1 LLVFRDCDSGG
12 SDCWDCESGGSD
24 CWDRESGGSNCSYS
38 GIVIQ
43 EGAIARI
50 HCGHSLVACFMVSLF
65 VWCLR
70 TDSTC
75 MFYQA
80 YPVDFIEF
88 IGFFEFFFSFHAHIC
103 TTFPFHGAA
112 RCKLAV
118 SDMNSGKS
126 ASTVVI
132 ACPSQPVLDQPV
144 LAQPV
149 LAQPVLDQ
157 ASPGQFNRAR

>member
-1 LLVFRDCDSGG
+1 LLLFRDSDSGG
-12 SDCWDCESGGSD
+12 SDCWDSDTGGSD
-24 CWDRESGGSNCSYS
+24 CSYS
-38 GIVIQ
+38 LRTLG
-43 EGAIARI
+43 
-50 HCGHSLVACFMVSLF
+50 LVACFMMSLF

-103 TTFPFHGAA
+103 TTFPFHGAT

-132 ACPSQPVLDQPV
+132 ACPSQPVL
-144 LAQPV
+144 
-149 LAQPVLDQ
+149 AQPVLDQ